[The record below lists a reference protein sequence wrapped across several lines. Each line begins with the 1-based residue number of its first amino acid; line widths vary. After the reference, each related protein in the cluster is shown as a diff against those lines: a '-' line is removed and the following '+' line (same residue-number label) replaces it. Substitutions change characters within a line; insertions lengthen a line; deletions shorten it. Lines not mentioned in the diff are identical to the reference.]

1 MAIYKNTSK
10 RIAFGSLTTAGA
22 ANTATT
28 PTVTVS
34 LDGAAPATAT
44 NTPTHLGNGQWTL
57 VLTAAEMN
65 ADLVA
70 VTATGTGLVPAYR
83 EFYTEAD
90 WTSTRAANLDAAV
103 STRSTYAGTD
113 TAGTTTLLARLTAG
127 RATALDN
134 LDATVSSR
142 STYAGAD
149 TAGTTTLLARLT
161 AGRAANLDNLD
172 AAVSTR
178 STYAGGDTAG
188 TTTLLSRITGAIA
201 PQTGDTF
208 ARLGAAGAGLT
219 ALGDARL
226 ANLDAAVSTRST
238 YAGTDTPGTGTLL
251 ARLTAGRATAL
262 DNLDATITS
271 RMATFT
277 YLPPDNTTL
286 GYLAN
291 LLTGDHSAFTAIA
304 LANAPTGGGGGG
316 LDQAG
321 VQAALDAQGYTAA
334 RAAYLDVA
342 VSSRLAAIDYT
353 APTAFPA
360 DYQQRGVAVTLPAAP
375 AGYGGAPADVIVS
388 ALLTSAVTCRD
399 VTAVTSPTV
408 MDAFAAAF
416 VEAAGAESVLNRA
429 YVKLTPTGGV
439 FRTFTLTTAP
449 GDQARS

>member
-44 NTPTHLGNGQWTL
+44 NTPTHLGSGQWTL

-90 WTSTRAANLDAAV
+90 WSSTRAANLDAAI
-103 STRSTYAGTD
+103 SSRSTYAGAD
-113 TAGTTTLLARLTAG
+113 TSGTTTLLARLTAG

-134 LDATVSSR
+134 LDAAVSTR

-201 PQTGDTF
+201 PQTGDAF

-238 YAGTDTPGTGTLL
+238 YAGADTPGTGTLL

-291 LLTGDHSAFTAIA
+291 LLTGDHAAFTAVA

-353 APTAFPA
+353 APAAFPT

-388 ALLTSAVTCRD
+388 ALLTTAVTFRD
-399 VTAVTSPTV
+399 VTAVTAPTV

-416 VEAAGAESVLNRA
+416 TDAGTAESVVNRT